1 MLYTLAD
8 DLPPLPDD
16 AFALYALCAQW
27 CGTCREYRQTLE
39 SFAAENAA
47 VRVLWLDVED
57 DAEAVDALDVENFP
71 TLLIARGREVHF
83 FGVVLPTRAAL
94 TQTWRAAQE
103 AAASRVPEE
112 ATELAARLGAQGASI
127 RPRNE

>member
-8 DLPPLPDD
+8 DLPPLSDD

-27 CGTCREYRQTLE
+27 CGTCREYREMLAT
-39 SFAAENAA
+39 FAAEHAA
-47 VRVLWLDVED
+47 VRVVWIDVED

-71 TLLIARGREVHF
+71 TLLIARGREVRF

-94 TQTWRAAQE
+94 MQTWRAAQE
-103 AAASRVPEE
+103 AAARQVPEE
-112 ATELAARLGAQGASI
+112 ATELAARLI
-127 RPRNE
+127 RLRRARNG